1 MDKQPPS
8 HRLQIWTL
16 ASQKAFD
23 AKGPQPAPKPAAA
36 KPAARPEPK
45 PSAAYERLGRSNLL
59 YTDLGGRPAGN
70 SAVEDAEM
78 LTSLYDHRLPIDIEL
93 PGRCTMPN
101 GRSATCKTRK
111 ISSESVDL
119 VYDLQTA
126 GYPIR
131 YPEEIPA
138 GSTVHLDLDQ
148 IGNFHGVVTSQTA
161 EGFQLAVDVECKGML
176 ISKLAQVAA
185 AIRNTTFEEVPL
197 EVKRS
202 VVRIEPTVRTCSY
215 TDHMGAVRKGKIIN
229 VSPLDALI
237 KAAIVP
243 PIGTHIVFGGPQAR
257 VAEVTRTFEIGFAVQ
272 FAAPIPEE
280 EFSPAIKFL
289 DE

>member
-1 MDKQPPS
+1 MDKDQSS

-16 ASQKAFD
+16 ASQKALD
-23 AKGPQPAPKPAAA
+23 AKTAAAPAKPA
-36 KPAARPEPK
+36 KPAAQPSKQERPGT
-45 PSAAYERLGRSNLL
+45 YERLGRGNLL
-59 YTDLGGRPAGN
+59 YTDLGGRPRNA
-70 SAVEDAEM
+70 SIEDAEM

-101 GRSATCKTRK
+101 GRSTTCKTRK

-148 IGNFHGVVTSQTA
+148 IGNFHGVVTSQSS

-185 AIRNTTFEEVPL
+185 AIRNTTFEEAPL

-202 VVRIEPTVRTCSY
+202 VIRIEPDVRSCSY
-215 TDHMGAVRKGKIIN
+215 TDHMGMVRKGKIIN

-237 KAAIVP
+237 KAPIIP
-243 PIGTHIVFGGPQAR
+243 PVATHIVFGGPQSR

-272 FAAPIPEE
+272 FCAPIPEE

>member
-1 MDKQPPS
+1 MDKQPS
-8 HRLQIWTL
+8 HRFQIWSL
-16 ASQKAFD
+16 AN
-23 AKGPQPAPKPAAA
+23 PKPAEA
-36 KPAARPEPK
+36 KPGVSARPTP
-45 PSAAYERLGRSNLL
+45 AAPDKTATLYEKLGRSSLL
-59 YTDLGGRPAGN
+59 YSDLGGRQRAH
-70 SAVEDAEM
+70 SIEEAAM
-78 LTSLYDHRLPIDIEL
+78 LTSLYDHRLPIDVEL

-101 GRSATCKTRK
+101 GRSTTCKTKK

-138 GSTVHLDLDQ
+138 GSTIHLDLEQ
-148 IGNFHGVVTSQTA
+148 IGNFHGVLTSQNF
-161 EGFQLAVDVECKGML
+161 EGFRVAVDVECKGML

-185 AIRNTTFEEVPL
+185 AIRNTNFVEPPH
-197 EVKRS
+197 EVKRN
-202 VVRIEPTVRTCSY
+202 VVRIEPNVKSCNY
-215 TDHMGAVRKGKIIN
+215 TDNMGMMRKGKIIN

-237 KAAIVP
+237 KAAIIP

-257 VAEVTRTFEIGFAVQ
+257 VAEVTRTFEIGFSVQ
-272 FAAPIPEE
+272 FSAPIPEH
-280 EFSPAIKFL
+280 EFSPNIKFL